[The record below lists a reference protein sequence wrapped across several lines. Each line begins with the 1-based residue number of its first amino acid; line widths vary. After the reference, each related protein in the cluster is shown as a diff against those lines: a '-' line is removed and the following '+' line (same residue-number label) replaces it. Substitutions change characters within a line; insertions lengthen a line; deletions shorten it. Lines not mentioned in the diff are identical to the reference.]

1 VQDEEL
7 AEGLRSI
14 SAPVR
19 DDTGRAVAA
28 VNVAVSAPLVTR
40 AELEGP
46 VLVALR
52 AAVAEIGIRLGSG

>member
-7 AEGLRSI
+7 AQGLRSI

-19 DDTGRAVAA
+19 DGSGRAVAA
-28 VNVAVSAPLVTR
+28 VNVAVSAALVGVP
-40 AELEGP
+40 ELEGP

-52 AAVAEIGIRLGSG
+52 AAVAEIGIRLGSA